1 MGIVLSIIDADLCIR
16 EINIQSQINACNKMK
31 TTRLLPVLVSMTI
44 LFSCNNELQEA
55 EQQLNQS
62 RDYEYTLKPVE
73 IPSSTLEWDISYHP
87 GSTTRSGGVNE
98 SYEFA
103 AVNTASV
110 YTGGIYTLGIS
121 WHFRFYS
128 ISRKSSS

>member
-1 MGIVLSIIDADLCIR
+1 
-16 EINIQSQINACNKMK
+16 MK
-31 TTRLLPVLVSMTI
+31 TIRLLPVLVLMTI

-87 GSTTRSGGVNE
+87 GSTTRSGGLVLPILC
-98 SYEFA
+98 
-103 AVNTASV
+103 TD
-110 YTGGIYTLGIS
+110 
-121 WHFRFYS
+121 
-128 ISRKSSS
+128 